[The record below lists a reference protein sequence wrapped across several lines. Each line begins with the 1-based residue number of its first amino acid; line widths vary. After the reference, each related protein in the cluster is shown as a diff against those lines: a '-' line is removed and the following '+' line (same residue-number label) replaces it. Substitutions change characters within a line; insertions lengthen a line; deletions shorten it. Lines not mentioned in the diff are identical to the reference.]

1 MSTLHDFLM
10 CSVRVEVA
18 LVRSRR
24 VRRLH
29 FTPLNE
35 EVVMSRL
42 LCIGMAAAL
51 TCACGHSDN
60 RTAENTAAD
69 TAAPAPGATGSSGAV
84 ATSGSNQTIVLTGCL
99 QRTNASQPVDPD
111 FILAH
116 ATAGAPDAAD
126 QPTGTSGVG
135 NSGAG
140 ASG

>member
-1 MSTLHDFLM
+1 
-10 CSVRVEVA
+10 
-18 LVRSRR
+18 
-24 VRRLH
+24 
-29 FTPLNE
+29 
-35 EVVMSRL
+35 MSRL

-99 QRTNASQPVDPD
+99 QRTNAKQAVDPD

-116 ATAGAPDAAD
+116 ATAGAPDAAG

-135 NSGAG
+135 NNGAG
-140 ASG
+140 ASGGPLVTGTESYVLEAGDLTGHERQTVRVTGHF